1 VLAAPGFE
9 CQRRVGAVGGA
20 CGAGGGTGSPADGF
34 RGLAPRGSEYD
45 RGMPAKRPLI
55 RRAAALSAAGGAVA
69 LSVRA
74 LSRPRPA
81 TEHQLIDWGAVRRT
95 AAARSGERVRLRP
108 ERAARLAAG
117 YDALAAELVPLLA
130 EVCGASP
137 AEVPRITVLD
147 RHGFIDANLLI
158 VRRLLDPVERLRAT
172 VPETALTALGRR
184 LTSRYVGEVFGF
196 MSQRVLGQYDPVL
209 MLPGPTLAPE
219 TSGPGG
225 GPTRPASA
233 LFLVEPNVELLQR
246 GQDAP
251 AEPLR
256 RWLILHEA
264 THAWQFEAHSWLG
277 PYIGGLMN
285 ELLAAGLTD
294 PPGGVRSSKLTP
306 DLLHRLGVSVAGQ
319 LRGVGRLQ
327 AVMSILEGYSNLV
340 MHRVGRDHIEEFDE
354 LEAAFHRRQTQRTLI
369 ERLVLGLTG
378 ISLKLRQY
386 DLGERFA
393 EALIADGGY
402 PLLNRVWEGPA
413 LMPTMAELRAPARW
427 ITRVGRDA

>member
-1 VLAAPGFE
+1 VLAAPGSE
-9 CQRRVGAVGGA
+9 CQPAGPGGA
-20 CGAGGGTGSPADGF
+20 RPVP
-34 RGLAPRGSEYD
+34 GLAPRGSEYD
-45 RGMPAKRPLI
+45 RGVPAKRPLL

-69 LSVRA
+69 LSVRV

-81 TEHQLIDWGAVRRT
+81 TDHPLIDWAAVRRT
-95 AAARSGERVRLRP
+95 AGARSGERVRLRP

-117 YDALAAELVPLLA
+117 YDVIAAELVPLLA
-130 EVCGASP
+130 EVCGSPP

-158 VRRLLDPVERLRAT
+158 VRRLLDPVEGRRGAA
-172 VPETALTALGRR
+172 PETALTALGRR

-209 MLPGPTLAPE
+209 MLPGPTLTPG
-219 TSGPGG
+219 TPGPGDAAE
-225 GPTRPASA
+225 RPESA
-233 LFLVEPNVELLQR
+233 LFLVEPNVELLER

-251 AEPLR
+251 ADALR

-264 THAWQFEAHSWLG
+264 THAWQFGAHPWLG

-285 ELLAAGLTD
+285 ELLAAGFIE
-294 PPGGVRSSKLTP
+294 TP
-306 DLLHRLGVSVAGQ
+306 TGARPARLSPELLHRLGVSVAGQ

-327 AVMSILEGYSNLV
+327 AVMSVLEGYSNLV
-340 MHRVGRDHIEEFDE
+340 MHRVGRGHIEEFDE

-393 EALIADGGY
+393 EALIAEGGY

-427 ITRVGRDA
+427 IARVGRAD

>member
-1 VLAAPGFE
+1 
-9 CQRRVGAVGGA
+9 
-20 CGAGGGTGSPADGF
+20 
-34 RGLAPRGSEYD
+34 
-45 RGMPAKRPLI
+45 MPAKRPLI

-69 LSVRA
+69 LSVRV

-81 TEHQLIDWGAVRRT
+81 TEHRLIDWGAVRRT
-95 AAARSGERVRLRP
+95 AGARSGERVRLRP
-108 ERAARLAAG
+108 EQAAGLAAS
-117 YDALAAELVPLLA
+117 YDAIAAELVPLLA
-130 EVCGASP
+130 EVCGAPPSD
-137 AEVPRITVLD
+137 VPRITVLD

-158 VRRLLDPVERLRAT
+158 VRRLLDPVEGLRAT

-184 LTSRYVGEVFGF
+184 LTSRYIGEVFGF

-209 MLPGPTLAPE
+209 MLPGPTLAPG
-219 TSGPGG
+219 TAAAGG
-225 GPTRPASA
+225 GSARPAGA

-246 GQDAP
+246 GQAAP

-264 THAWQFEAHSWLG
+264 THAWQFEAHPWLG

-285 ELLAAGLTD
+285 ELLAAGLTE
-294 PPGGVRSSKLTP
+294 PPAGARPPTGARSAKLTP
-306 DLLHRLGVSVAGQ
+306 DLLRRLGVSVAGQ

-327 AVMSILEGYSNLV
+327 AVMSVLEGYSNLV
-340 MHRVGRDHIEEFDE
+340 MHRVGRDHIEGFDE
-354 LEAAFHRRQTQRTLI
+354 LEAAFHRRQAQRTLV

-393 EALIADGGY
+393 EALIAEGGY

-413 LMPTMAELRAPARW
+413 LMPTLAELRAPARW
-427 ITRVGRDA
+427 IARVGRDA

>member
-1 VLAAPGFE
+1 M
-9 CQRRVGAVGGA
+9 
-20 CGAGGGTGSPADGF
+20 S
-34 RGLAPRGSEYD
+34 
-45 RGMPAKRPLI
+45 AKRPLI

-81 TEHQLIDWGAVRRT
+81 TEHRLIDWGAVRRT
-95 AAARSGERVRLRP
+95 AGARSGERVRLRP
-108 ERAARLAAG
+108 EKAARLAAQ
-117 YDALAAELVPLLA
+117 YDAIAAELVPLLA
-130 EVCGASP
+130 EVCGAPP

-158 VRRLLDPVERLRAT
+158 VRRLLDPVERLAGHR
-172 VPETALTALGRR
+172 PGDALTALGRR

-219 TSGPGG
+219 TAGPGG
-225 GPTRPASA
+225 GAARPATA

-264 THAWQFEAHSWLG
+264 THAWQFEAHAWLG

-285 ELLAAGLTD
+285 ELLAVGLTE
-294 PPGGVRSSKLTP
+294 PPAGTRPPRGGGSAKLTP

-327 AVMSILEGYSNLV
+327 AVMSVLEGYSNLV

-354 LEAAFHRRQTQRTLI
+354 LEAAFHRRQTQRTLV

-393 EALIADGGY
+393 EALIAEGGY
-402 PLLNRVWEGPA
+402 PLLNRVWEGPE
-413 LMPTMAELRAPARW
+413 LMPTLAELRAPARW
-427 ITRVGRDA
+427 IARVGRGV